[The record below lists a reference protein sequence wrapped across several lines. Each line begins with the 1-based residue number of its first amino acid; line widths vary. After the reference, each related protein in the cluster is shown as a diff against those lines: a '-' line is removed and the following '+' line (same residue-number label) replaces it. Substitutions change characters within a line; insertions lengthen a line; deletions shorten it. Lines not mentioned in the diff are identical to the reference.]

1 MNARET
7 GPLPMAPLR
16 NTPRANPSLHRHDD
30 STAGDPLDSALTV
43 ISFAIAI
50 RDVVRRLG
58 YLLDGAP

>member
-1 MNARET
+1 
-7 GPLPMAPLR
+7 MAPLR